1 MTRKKW
7 LVVILCFATVAFL
20 PAKKT
25 AAAEPDQ
32 RMPLPEGVASW
43 LETAKVAAPP
53 AELGLDPFYQK
64 HVAAMGLPVIASDR
78 VRDEALI
85 EAGLLIGLMLQDRPD
100 VAQAMVES
108 GTRFVVVGHNEFTT
122 DIPEYRTLEPKN
134 YWDRRARGLGA
145 TPERPAVSC
154 GEENLLALPGDPY
167 AAENI
172 LIHEFA
178 HAIHEMGLRRIDER
192 FDSRLQA
199 TYEAAMAAGLWRG
212 KYAAT
217 NPAEYWAEAVQS
229 YFGTNRENDHDH
241 NHVNTRDE
249 LKEYDQRLFELV
261 DEVFRGAPWNYVHP
275 TARTNQRHLAA
286 LDREHLPAFAWP
298 ERLVEETRKLD
309 ALKREK
315 LRAAEGEKPAGD
327 GQ

>member
-1 MTRKKW
+1 MFRSEW
-7 LVVILCFATVAFL
+7 PLRVLLAAWAAIGAVPLY
-20 PAKKT
+20 
-25 AAAEPDQ
+25 AAEPQ
-32 RMPLPEGVASW
+32 PLMPLPQSVAAW
-43 LETAKVAAPP
+43 LGAVRVTAPP
-53 AELGLDPFYQK
+53 AELGLDPFYRK
-64 HVAAMGLPVIASDR
+64 HVAALGLPVIASEQ
-78 VRDEALI
+78 VQDEALI
-85 EAGLLIGLMLQDRPD
+85 EAGLLIGLLLHDRPD
-100 VAQAMVES
+100 VAEAMVAA
-108 GTRFVVVGHNEFTT
+108 GTRFVVIGHGEFTT

-145 TPERPAVSC
+145 SPDRPAVSC

-192 FDSRLQA
+192 FDARLQA
-199 TYEAAMAAGLWRG
+199 TFDAAMAAGLWRG

-229 YFGTNRENDHDH
+229 YFDTNRENDHDH

-249 LKEYDQRLFELV
+249 LREYDPRLFALV
-261 DEVFRGAPWNYVHP
+261 DEVFRGAPWRYVHP
-275 TARTNQRHLAA
+275 TARAQQPHLAA

-298 ERLVEETRKLD
+298 ERLAEETRKLD
-309 ALKREK
+309 AHKRER
-315 LRAAEGEKPAGD
+315 LRAAEGEKPGGG